1 MLQAGQVL
9 HERYKLQQ
17 KLGQNAGRQTWL
29 AEDLT
34 AQPAGEPVIL
44 KLLTFGGDVQWD
56 DLKLFEREAQ
66 VLKQLSHPR
75 IPKYR
80 DYFSIDD
87 RTLWFGLV
95 QEYIPGS
102 SFKELLNQGRK
113 FTEKEIRKIAEEI
126 LKILVYLHELNP
138 PVLHRDIK
146 PSNLIWG
153 EDKRVY
159 LVDFGA
165 VQDKAAAEGATFT
178 VVGTYGYAPV
188 EQFGGRAVPASD
200 LYALGATIIH
210 LATGTSPADLPQRDM
225 RIQFSDRVSL
235 SPSFASWIGHLTEPA
250 LERRFRSA
258 GEALAALQS
267 GVTAQSSSQLT
278 NSPPAGKILPPTGS
292 QALEVLDTK
301 GFSACVAKTIPQ
313 PSNSRVRLTKSP
325 KQLSIKMP
333 LSWALLKLIFNQKF
347 GGTVFSSIGFFMLFK
362 FFILL
367 FTGLFMGAGSDL
379 KFIIWI
385 AIGLPLMGGI
395 YGFLGVL
402 AIFGSIGIVDGLVNM
417 LIPTKIF
424 RAVFQRNVFTL
435 EWYWWGFCYSQ
446 QQGRTADIQ
455 NVLKSVT
462 EISPSVEKPI
472 VKIHTGQQEYSF
484 GKGLTERECAWL
496 AQEIQTWLNL
506 K

>member
-34 AQPAGEPVIL
+34 AHPAGELVIV
-44 KLLTFGGDVQWD
+44 KLLSFGGDVQWD

-102 SFKELLNQGRK
+102 SFKELLNQGKR
-113 FTEKEIRKIAEEI
+113 FTESELRKIAEEI

-200 LYALGATIIH
+200 LYALGATLIH

-235 SPSFASWIGHLTEPA
+235 SPSFSSWIEHLTEPA
-250 LERRFRSA
+250 LEERLSSAFLALNGLVSGQYSRTSNRQLMSLQSTRNHSGEGGLFNRSVPVPDEIKGWNWGA
-258 GEALAALQS
+258 FLAA
-267 GVTAQSSSQLT
+267 
-278 NSPPAGKILPPTGS
+278 PI
-292 QALEVLDTK
+292 
-301 GFSACVAKTIPQ
+301 
-313 PSNSRVRLTKSP
+313 
-325 KQLSIKMP
+325 
-333 LSWALLKLIFNQKF
+333 WALSHRVFWSGLLSLPLLLKSISFLKLDWQDNCFYVSPWEF
-347 GGTVFSSIGFFMLFK
+347 WGTLTLYLLMALGLGSNGNEWAWKSKKWESIEAFK
-362 FFILL
+362 ASQRVWAIAGAILV
-367 FTGLFMGAGSDL
+367 TWMC
-379 KFIIWI
+379 
-385 AIGLPLMGGI
+385 LMTFVI
-395 YGFLGVL
+395 LALVAPFVSVYCRLG
-402 AIFGSIGIVDGLVNM
+402 
-417 LIPTKIF
+417 
-424 RAVFQRNVFTL
+424 
-435 EWYWWGFCYSQ
+435 
-446 QQGRTADIQ
+446 
-455 NVLKSVT
+455 
-462 EISPSVEKPI
+462 
-472 VKIHTGQQEYSF
+472 
-484 GKGLTERECAWL
+484 
-496 AQEIQTWLNL
+496 
-506 K
+506 